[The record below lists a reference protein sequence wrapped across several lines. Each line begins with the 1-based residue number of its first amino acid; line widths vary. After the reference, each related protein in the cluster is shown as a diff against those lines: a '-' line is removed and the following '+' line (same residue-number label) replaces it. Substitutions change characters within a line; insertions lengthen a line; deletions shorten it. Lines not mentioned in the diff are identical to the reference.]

1 MVMQTVLYV
10 SPMELGNEV
19 QVRDIHE
26 RFPAEALESGIG
38 IERLVAYIGSGYY
51 ALEITVADG
60 DFQERFR
67 TFLTNPDVRR
77 FFQELSAHVQDL
89 PLAGEGTAEMPLATA
104 MLEWS
109 RDGGVAI
116 DRTH

>member
-1 MVMQTVLYV
+1 MQTVLYI

-26 RFPAEALESGIG
+26 RFPAKALDSGIG

-60 DFQERFR
+60 DFQQHFHSFLSDPEVGQFFR
-67 TFLTNPDVRR
+67 
-77 FFQELSAHVQDL
+77 ELSAHVQDL
-89 PLAGEGTAEMPLATA
+89 PVPGEGTAEMPLATA

-109 RDGGVAI
+109 RGGGVAI

>member
-1 MVMQTVLYV
+1 MQTVLYV

-26 RFPAEALESGIG
+26 RFPATALDSGIG

-60 DFQERFR
+60 DFQERFHS
-67 TFLTNPDVRR
+67 FLTDPDVGR
-77 FFQELSAHVQDL
+77 FFRELSAHVRNL
-89 PLAGEGTAEMPLATA
+89 SVASEGTAEMPLATA

-109 RDGGVAI
+109 RDGGVRI
-116 DRTH
+116 DRRH